1 MKKTIRLTES
11 ELISLVRRVL
21 NEETEIMGPFD
32 GLDMN
37 ELSKMG
43 IDVEGIESK
52 GEEVASKETENI
64 TSIVDDA
71 VSKIPEVKKL
81 NSEQL
86 GEFNFIK
93 QQLKEKLKST
103 DVCTKEGKRNL
114 LQFLK
119 SKRNEFFEKLKKS
132 FGAKNNDLQEQI
144 GPGVGMALFLVGFIL
159 LNIIVIW
166 IIVGGSDR
174 HCRRMRRYVKR
185 GY

>member
-11 ELISLVRRVL
+11 ELISLVKRVIK
-21 NEETEIMGPFD
+21 EESEIMGPFD

-37 ELSKMG
+37 ELRNMG
-43 IDVEGIESK
+43 IDVQDLETK
-52 GEEVASKETENI
+52 AEEVASKETENI

-86 GEFNFIK
+86 GEFNILKDDIK
-93 QQLKEKLKST
+93 KTIKST
-103 DVCTKEGKRNL
+103 DVCTKEGKRKL

-132 FGAKNNDLQEQI
+132 FSTKNNKLQEQI
-144 GPGVGMALFLVGFIL
+144 SPGVGMALALVGFIL

-174 HCRRMRRYVKR
+174 HCRRMRRYVRR